1 MLKCLLKKIKMKITL
16 KLKIHFSFYNNCLL
30 QKFEN
35 YLIAKSL
42 QDLKKRSKGWINRVQ
57 MDNSNIHMIYVL
69 LDGVG
74 DLPHP
79 DLDGKTPL
87 EAANTPTLDKIA
99 SNGTIGE
106 VISVGKGIAPESD
119 IAVFNM
125 LGYKFEH
132 ADYAGRGV
140 IEAIGVGIDFKDGD
154 LALRGNYSTLD
165 ENEVITDRRAGRHI
179 EKEDADGIAKELEE
193 KIQFSI
199 PDTKIVV
206 APTIGHRVTVRIRAP
221 SKKLSSRITNT
232 DPAYSN
238 IGGMGVAKAVGDF
251 LKVEKCLPLEDV
263 EDAKITS
270 NLVNEFSEQSINI
283 MKNSDINK
291 KRKEQNKKQLSCILL
306 RDAGNK
312 YPDVP
317 PINEKHEMK
326 FSCIVDM
333 PVELGIS
340 EVLKMKAFE
349 AGGLTDYEE
358 KAKVAAKAMETH
370 NAIYVHLKGPD
381 EFGHDGDAIGKMK
394 NIEEIDQRFFK
405 TLVENIDSS
414 NVAIIISADHST
426 PCINKGHS
434 DDPVPVVV
442 SADFIKNDGTTRMTE
457 EQAKKGSIGLLQGA
471 EVVTKSLEL
480 IRSQIKPNH

>member
-1 MLKCLLKKIKMKITL
+1 MG
-16 KLKIHFSFYNNCLL
+16 
-30 QKFEN
+30 
-35 YLIAKSL
+35 
-42 QDLKKRSKGWINRVQ
+42 D
-57 MDNSNIHMIYVL
+57 SNIHMIYVL

-99 SNGTIGE
+99 SNGSIGE

-125 LGYKFEH
+125 LGYKFNY
-132 ADYAGRGV
+132 ADYVGRGV
-140 IEAIGVGIDFKDGD
+140 IEGIGIGIDFKDGD

-165 ENEVITDRRAGRHI
+165 EEGVIIDRRAGRQI
-179 EKEDADGIAKELEE
+179 EKEDADGVAKEIEE
-193 KIQFSI
+193 KIKFSH
-199 PDTKIVV
+199 PNTSVV
-206 APTIGHRVTVRIRAP
+206 VSPTIGHRVTVRIRVD
-221 SKKLSSRITNT
+221 SRKLSSKITNT

-251 LKVEKCLPLEDV
+251 LKIEKCLPLEET
-263 EDAKITS
+263 EDSKFTA

-283 MKNSDINK
+283 LKESKINK
-291 KRKEQNKKQLSCILL
+291 RRQEQNKKQLSCILL

-312 YPDVP
+312 LPDVI
-317 PINEKHEMK
+317 PINEKYAMK

-340 EVLKMKAFE
+340 EVLKMKTFE

-358 KAKVAAKAMETH
+358 KARVAAKAMETQ

-381 EFGHDGDAIGKMK
+381 EFGHDGDAVGKMK

-414 NVAIIISADHST
+414 KVAIIISADHST
-426 PCINKGHS
+426 PCIYKGHS
-434 DDPVPVVV
+434 DDPVPILV
-442 SADFIKNDGTTRMTE
+442 SGDFIKNDGTTRMTE

-471 EVVTKSLEL
+471 EVVSKSLEL
-480 IRSQIKPNH
+480 IKSQT

>member
-1 MLKCLLKKIKMKITL
+1 L
-16 KLKIHFSFYNNCLL
+16 
-30 QKFEN
+30 
-35 YLIAKSL
+35 
-42 QDLKKRSKGWINRVQ
+42 
-57 MDNSNIHMIYVL
+57 DNSDVHMIYVL

-125 LGYKFEH
+125 LGYKFKH

-140 IEAIGVGIDFKDGD
+140 IEAIGVGIDFKEGD
-154 LALRGNYSTLD
+154 LALRGNYSTLND
-165 ENEVITDRRAGRHI
+165 EEIIIDRRAGRHI
-179 EKEDADGIAKELEE
+179 EKEDADGVAKEIEE
-193 KIQFSI
+193 KIKLSS
-199 PDTKIVV
+199 PDISVVV
-206 APTIGHRVTVRIRAP
+206 APTIGHRVTVRIRKE
-221 SKKLSSRITNT
+221 SQKLSSRITNT

-251 LKVEKCLPLEDV
+251 LKIEKCLPLEDT
-263 EDAKITS
+263 ENSKFTA
-270 NLVNEFSEQSINI
+270 NLVNEFSEKSIEI
-283 MKNSDINK
+283 MKNSKINK
-291 KRKEQNKKQLSCILL
+291 KRQDEDKKQLSCILL

-312 YPDVP
+312 YPDVI
-317 PINEKHEMK
+317 PINEKYAMN

-358 KAKVAAKAMETH
+358 KARVAAKAMETQ
-370 NAIYVHLKGPD
+370 NSIYVHLKGPD

-414 NVAIIISADHST
+414 KVAIIISADHST

-434 DDPVPVVV
+434 DDPVPVLV
-442 SADFIKNDGTTRMTE
+442 SGDFIKNDGTTRMTE
-457 EQAKKGSIGLLQGA
+457 EQAKKGNIGLLQGA
-471 EVVTKSLEL
+471 EVVSKALEL
-480 IRSQIKPNH
+480 IKSQI

>member
-1 MLKCLLKKIKMKITL
+1 M
-16 KLKIHFSFYNNCLL
+16 NNSDVHL
-30 QKFEN
+30 
-35 YLIAKSL
+35 
-42 QDLKKRSKGWINRVQ
+42 
-57 MDNSNIHMIYVL
+57 IYVL

-87 EAANTPTLDKIA
+87 EAANTPVLDKIA
-99 SNGTIGE
+99 SNGAIGE

-125 LGYKFEH
+125 LGYKFNH
-132 ADYAGRGV
+132 SDYAGRGV

-154 LALRGNYSTLD
+154 LALRGNFSTLD
-165 ENEVITDRRAGRHI
+165 DEQVIIDRRAGRQI
-179 EKEDADGIAKELEE
+179 EREDADGIAKEIEE
-193 KIQFSI
+193 KVKFSHPGI
-199 PDTKIVV
+199 TVEV
-206 APTIGHRVTVRIRAP
+206 SPTIGHRVTVRIRAD
-221 SKKLSSRITNT
+221 SQKLSSRITNT

-251 LKVEKCLPLEDV
+251 LKIEKCLPLEENDN
-263 EDAKITS
+263 AKFTA
-270 NLVNEFSEQSINI
+270 NLVNEFSEQSTNI
-283 MKNSDINK
+283 MKQSQINK
-291 KRKEQNKKQLSCILL
+291 KRLEQNKKQLSCILL

-312 YPDVP
+312 YPKVIS
-317 PINEKHEMK
+317 INEKYGMN

-340 EVLKMKAFE
+340 DVLKMKAFE

-358 KAKVAAKAMETH
+358 KARVAAKAMETQ

-381 EFGHDGDAIGKMK
+381 EFGHDGDAVGKMK

-405 TLVENIDSS
+405 TLVDNIDSS
-414 NVAIIISADHST
+414 KVAIIISADHST

-434 DDPVPVVV
+434 DDPVPILV
-442 SADFIKNDGTTRMTE
+442 SGDFIKNDGTTRMTE

-480 IRSQIKPNH
+480 IKSQK

>member
-1 MLKCLLKKIKMKITL
+1 
-16 KLKIHFSFYNNCLL
+16 
-30 QKFEN
+30 
-35 YLIAKSL
+35 
-42 QDLKKRSKGWINRVQ
+42 
-57 MDNSNIHMIYVL
+57 MIYVL

-87 EAANTPTLDKIA
+87 QAANTPTLDKIA

-125 LGYKFEH
+125 LGYKFKH

-154 LALRGNYSTLD
+154 LALRGNYSTLND
-165 ENEVITDRRAGRHI
+165 EEIIIDRRAGRHI
-179 EKEDADGIAKELEE
+179 EKEDADGIAKEIEE
-193 KIQFSI
+193 KIKLTS
-199 PDTKIVV
+199 PDISVVV
-206 APTIGHRVTVRIRAP
+206 APTIGHRVTVRIRKE
-221 SKKLSSRITNT
+221 SQKLSSRITNT

-251 LKVEKCLPLEDV
+251 LKIEKCLPLEDT
-263 EDAKITS
+263 EDSKFTA
-270 NLVNEFSEQSINI
+270 NLVNEFSEKSIEI
-283 MKNSDINK
+283 MKNSQINK
-291 KRKEQNKKQLSCILL
+291 KRQEENKKQLSCILL

-312 YPDVP
+312 YPNVI
-317 PINEKHEMK
+317 PINEKYGMN

-358 KAKVAAKAMETH
+358 KAKVAAKAMETQ
-370 NAIYVHLKGPD
+370 NSIYVHLKGPD

-405 TLVENIDSS
+405 TLVDNIDSS
-414 NVAIIISADHST
+414 KVAIIISADHST

-434 DDPVPVVV
+434 DDPVPVLV
-442 SADFIKNDGTTRMTE
+442 SGDFIKNDGTTRMTE
-457 EQAKKGSIGLLQGA
+457 EQAKKGNIGLLQGA
-471 EVVTKSLEL
+471 EVVSKALEL
-480 IRSQIKPNH
+480 IKSQI

>member
-1 MLKCLLKKIKMKITL
+1 
-16 KLKIHFSFYNNCLL
+16 
-30 QKFEN
+30 
-35 YLIAKSL
+35 
-42 QDLKKRSKGWINRVQ
+42 
-57 MDNSNIHMIYVL
+57 MDNSNVHMIYVL
-69 LDGVG
+69 LDGIG

-79 DLDGKTPL
+79 DLNGKTPL
-87 EAANTPTLDKIA
+87 EAAKTPILDKIA
-99 SNGTIGE
+99 SNGVIGE

-154 LALRGNYSTLD
+154 LALRGNFSTLN
-165 ENEVITDRRAGRHI
+165 EEEVIIDRRAGRQI

-193 KIQFSI
+193 KIKFSD

-206 APTIGHRVTVRIRAP
+206 APTIGHRVTVRIRTP
-221 SKKLSSRITNT
+221 SQKLSSRITNT

-238 IGGMGVAKAVGDF
+238 IGGMGIAKAVSDF
-251 LKVEKCLPLEDV
+251 LKIEKCLPLDDTENSKFT
-263 EDAKITS
+263 A
-270 NLVNEFSEQSINI
+270 NLVNEFSEQAIKI
-283 MKNSDINK
+283 MKKSEINK
-291 KRKEQNKKQLSCILL
+291 KRQEQNKKQLSCILL

-312 YPDVP
+312 YPDVS
-317 PINEKHEMK
+317 PINEKHKMK

-358 KAKVAAKAMETH
+358 KAKVAANAMETQ

-414 NVAIIISADHST
+414 KVVIIISADHST

-442 SADFIKNDGTTRMTE
+442 SADCIKNDGTTRMTE

-471 EVVTKSLEL
+471 EVMTKSLEL
-480 IRSQIKPNH
+480 IRSQI

>member
-1 MLKCLLKKIKMKITL
+1 
-16 KLKIHFSFYNNCLL
+16 
-30 QKFEN
+30 
-35 YLIAKSL
+35 
-42 QDLKKRSKGWINRVQ
+42 
-57 MDNSNIHMIYVL
+57 MIYVL

-87 EAANTPTLDKIA
+87 QAANTPTLDKIA
-99 SNGTIGE
+99 ANGAIGE

-125 LGYKFEH
+125 LGYKFKH
-132 ADYAGRGV
+132 ADYVGRGV
-140 IEAIGVGIDFKDGD
+140 IEAIGIGIDFRDGD
-154 LALRGNYSTLD
+154 LALRGNYSTLND
-165 ENEVITDRRAGRHI
+165 EEIIIDRRAGRHI
-179 EKEDADGIAKELEE
+179 EKEDADGVAKEIEE
-193 KIQFSI
+193 KINLSS
-199 PDTKIVV
+199 PDVSVIVS
-206 APTIGHRVTVRIRAP
+206 PTIGHRVTVRIRKD
-221 SKKLSSRITNT
+221 SQKLSSRITNT

-251 LKVEKCLPLEDV
+251 LKIEKCLPLEDE
-263 EDAKITS
+263 EDSKFTA
-270 NLVNEFSEQSINI
+270 NLVNEFSEKAIQI
-283 MKNSDINK
+283 MKESQINK
-291 KRKEQNKKQLSCILL
+291 KRQEENKKQLSCILL
-306 RDAGNK
+306 RDAGNR
-312 YPDVP
+312 YPDVI
-317 PINEKHEMK
+317 PINEKYGMN

-333 PVELGIS
+333 PVEIGIS

-358 KAKVAAKAMETH
+358 KAKVAANAMETQ
-370 NAIYVHLKGPD
+370 NSIYVHLKGPD

-414 NVAIIISADHST
+414 KVAIIISADHST

-434 DDPVPVVV
+434 DDPVPVLV
-442 SADFIKNDGTTRMTE
+442 SGDFIKKDGTTRMTE

-471 EVVTKSLEL
+471 EVVSKSLEL
-480 IRSQIKPNH
+480 IKSQI

>member
-1 MLKCLLKKIKMKITL
+1 
-16 KLKIHFSFYNNCLL
+16 
-30 QKFEN
+30 
-35 YLIAKSL
+35 
-42 QDLKKRSKGWINRVQ
+42 
-57 MDNSNIHMIYVL
+57 MDNSDIHMIYVL

-87 EAANTPTLDKIA
+87 EAANTPILDKIA
-99 SNGTIGE
+99 SKGVIGE

-125 LGYKFEH
+125 LGYKFNH
-132 ADYAGRGV
+132 AEYVGRGV
-140 IEAIGVGIDFKDGD
+140 IEAIGIGIDFKDGD

-165 ENEVITDRRAGRHI
+165 EEGVIIDRRAGRNI
-179 EKEDADGIAKELEE
+179 EKEDADGIAKEIED
-193 KIQFSI
+193 KINLSS
-199 PDTKIVV
+199 PDTSVVV
-206 APTIGHRVTVRIRAP
+206 APTIGHRVTVRIRTN
-221 SKKLSSRITNT
+221 SHLSSKITNT

-251 LKVEKCLPLEDV
+251 LKIEKCLPLEDTK
-263 EDAKITS
+263 ESKFTA
-270 NLVNEFSEQSINI
+270 NLVNEFSENAIKI
-283 MKNSDINK
+283 MKESEINK
-291 KRKEQNKKQLSCILL
+291 KRKAQNKKQLSCILL

-312 YPDVP
+312 YPDVI
-317 PINEKHEMK
+317 PINEKYGMN

-358 KAKVAAKAMETH
+358 KARVAAKAMDTQ
-370 NAIYVHLKGPD
+370 NSIYVHLKGPD

-394 NIEEIDQRFFK
+394 NIEEIDRRFFK

-414 NVAIIISADHST
+414 KVAIVISADHST

-434 DDPVPVVV
+434 DDPVPVLV
-442 SADFIKNDGTTRMTE
+442 SGDFIKNDGTTRMTE
-457 EQAKKGSIGLLQGA
+457 QQAKKGSIGLLQGA

-480 IRSQIKPNH
+480 IKSQI

>member
-1 MLKCLLKKIKMKITL
+1 
-16 KLKIHFSFYNNCLL
+16 
-30 QKFEN
+30 
-35 YLIAKSL
+35 
-42 QDLKKRSKGWINRVQ
+42 
-57 MDNSNIHMIYVL
+57 MDNSNTHMIYVL

-79 DLDGKTPL
+79 DLNGKTPL
-87 EAANTPTLDKIA
+87 EAGNTPNLDKLA
-99 SNGTIGE
+99 RNGVIGE

-125 LGYKFEH
+125 LGYKFHH

-140 IEAIGVGIDFKDGD
+140 IEAIGVGVDFKDGD
-154 LALRGNYSTLD
+154 LALRGNYATLD
-165 ENEVITDRRAGRHI
+165 DQGVITDRRAGRHI
-179 EKEDADGIAKELEE
+179 EKEDADGIAKEIED
-193 KIQFSI
+193 KIKFSY
-199 PDTKIVV
+199 PNTSVV
-206 APTIGHRVTVRIRAP
+206 IAPTIGHRVTVRIRTD
-221 SKKLSSRITNT
+221 SKKLSSKIANT

-238 IGGMGVAKAVGDF
+238 IGGMGVAKTVGDF
-251 LKVEKCLPLEDV
+251 LKIEKCIPLE
-263 EDAKITS
+263 ETEESKFTA
-270 NLVNEFSEQSINI
+270 NLVNELNEQSISI
-283 MKNSDINK
+283 MKESQINK
-291 KRKEQNKKQLSCILL
+291 KRKEQGKKLLSCILL

-312 YPDVP
+312 YPDVV
-317 PINEKHEMK
+317 PINEKYSMS

-340 EVLKMKAFE
+340 QVLKMKAFE

-358 KAKVAAKAMETH
+358 KARVAAKAMETQ

-405 TLVENIDSS
+405 TLLENIDPSK
-414 NVAIIISADHST
+414 VAVIISADHST

-434 DDPVPVVV
+434 DDPVPVLV

-457 EQAKKGSIGLLQGA
+457 EQARKGSIGLIQGA
-471 EVVTKSLEL
+471 EVIETSLNL
-480 IRSQIKPNH
+480 IKSQI

>member
-1 MLKCLLKKIKMKITL
+1 
-16 KLKIHFSFYNNCLL
+16 
-30 QKFEN
+30 
-35 YLIAKSL
+35 
-42 QDLKKRSKGWINRVQ
+42 

-99 SNGTIGE
+99 SNGSIGE

-125 LGYKFEH
+125 LGYKFNYT
-132 ADYAGRGV
+132 DYVGRGV
-140 IEAIGVGIDFKDGD
+140 IEGIGIGIDFKDGD

-165 ENEVITDRRAGRHI
+165 EEGVIIDRRAGRQI
-179 EKEDADGIAKELEE
+179 EKEDADGVAKEIEE
-193 KIQFSI
+193 KIKFSY
-199 PDTKIVV
+199 PNTSVV
-206 APTIGHRVTVRIRAP
+206 VSPTIGHRVTVRIRVD
-221 SKKLSSRITNT
+221 SRKLSSKITNT

-251 LKVEKCLPLEDV
+251 LKIEKCLPLEET
-263 EDAKITS
+263 EDSKFTA

-283 MKNSDINK
+283 LKESEINK
-291 KRKEQNKKQLSCILL
+291 RRQEQNKKQLSCILL

-312 YPDVP
+312 LPDVI
-317 PINEKHEMK
+317 PINEKYAMK

-340 EVLKMKAFE
+340 EVLKMKTFE

-358 KAKVAAKAMETH
+358 KARVAAKAMETQ

-381 EFGHDGDAIGKMK
+381 EFGHDGDAVGKMK

-414 NVAIIISADHST
+414 KVAIIISADHST
-426 PCINKGHS
+426 PCIYKGHS
-434 DDPVPVVV
+434 DDPVPILV
-442 SADFIKNDGTTRMTE
+442 SGDFIKNDGTTRLTE

-471 EVVTKSLEL
+471 EVVSKSLEL
-480 IRSQIKPNH
+480 IKSQT